1 MPLTI
6 EDIGIPD
13 KEQTSFDESAFQTW
27 YKRWAQTTGID
38 PNPDDPRHFYDYRA
52 AYRAEAKPEISPDD
66 GKYHWPS
73 QFKSLH
79 HPNRFVGGIDTI
91 TGKRVL
97 SDEESKRAD
106 NSLFYARQLGIDP
119 QTAYDLEPELN
130 VQAFGT
136 EVITAEPGKM
146 FFDAFKQSLADKPAM
161 MLKGTEVYT
170 PGRAMGMD
178 SLLDKASTYLRSLQD
193 PEERERLQKVASG
206 RLWPTGE
213 DRRWWQVEARYLPEV
228 INAWAANVGDQ
239 IPIMLIT
246 QAGRTAGRIIGAPIA
261 IAAGGAAA
269 LVTGGP
275 DPSDVVTA
283 PAVVAIVSEVT
294 KHLGGAV
301 PMIAMEA
308 GNFMDA
314 AEALKLD
321 RDISEKYAKS
331 YGLGSGAIEY
341 AQQLW
346 LLGRYSRISKA
357 AQTTILKQVLSH
369 IGG

>member
-1 MPLTI
+1 
-6 EDIGIPD
+6 
-13 KEQTSFDESAFQTW
+13 
-27 YKRWAQTTGID
+27 
-38 PNPDDPRHFYDYRA
+38 
-52 AYRAEAKPEISPDD
+52 
-66 GKYHWPS
+66 
-73 QFKSLH
+73 
-79 HPNRFVGGIDTI
+79 
-91 TGKRVL
+91 
-97 SDEESKRAD
+97 
-106 NSLFYARQLGIDP
+106 
-119 QTAYDLEPELN
+119 
-130 VQAFGT
+130 
-136 EVITAEPGKM
+136 
-146 FFDAFKQSLADKPAM
+146 
-161 MLKGTEVYT
+161 
-170 PGRAMGMD
+170 MD

-369 IGG
+369 IGGAFFLVLHCL